1 MADLRA
7 FLRDAGALV
16 LSPLLVPGV
25 RPLTKAA
32 LKGGMAVADVA
43 KEAAESTGKQLR
55 EAVTDAREGL
65 KKAPQPVA
73 AEPVAP
79 APGAGRCAKGDR
91 RRRSG
96 GR

>member
-1 MADLRA
+1 MADLRV

-43 KEAAESTGKQLR
+43 KDAAESTGKQLR
-55 EAVTDAREGL
+55 EVVTEAREGL
-65 KKAPQPVA
+65 KKAPQPGA

-79 APGAGRCAKGDR
+79 APGRRCAKGDR

-96 GR
+96 CR

>member
-1 MADLRA
+1 MDDLRV

-43 KEAAESTGKQLR
+43 KDAAESTGKQLR
-55 EAVTDAREGL
+55 EVCDRGARRIEEG
-65 KKAPQPVA
+65 A
-73 AEPVAP
+73 ATGCGRT
-79 APGAGRCAKGDR
+79 GAGRCATGDR

-96 GR
+96 GG

>member
-7 FLRDAGALV
+7 FLRDTGALV

-43 KEAAESTGKQLR
+43 KEAAESASKQLR
-55 EAVTDAREGL
+55 EVCHRGARRIEEG
-65 KKAPQPVA
+65 A
-73 AEPVAP
+73 ATRCGRTGCART
-79 APGAGRCAKGDR
+79 GRRRCAT
-91 RRRSG
+91 G